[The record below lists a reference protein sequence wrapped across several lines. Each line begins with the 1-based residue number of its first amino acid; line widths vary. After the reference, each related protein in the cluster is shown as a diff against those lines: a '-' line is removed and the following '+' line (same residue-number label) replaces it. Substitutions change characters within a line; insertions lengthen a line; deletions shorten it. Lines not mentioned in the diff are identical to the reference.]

1 MSQNHKIGHSFRQ
14 HTGKPVLPA
23 PTFKDASSTHVILGF
38 AKSVK
43 RPFSVQDVR
52 NFTARYTNDRDVV
65 RSLEVLEKNGSVA
78 KCNETTWQ
86 ITPKGIQHIYD
97 FVMRRKPND
106 NLKP

>member
-1 MSQNHKIGHSFRQ
+1 MPHNYKTGVSVRQ
-14 HTGKPVLPA
+14 QTGKPVLPA
-23 PTFKDASSTHVILGF
+23 PTFKDASKTQITLGF
-38 AKSVK
+38 AKSLK

-65 RSLEVLEKNGSVA
+65 RSLKVLEKNGSVA

-86 ITPKGIQHIYD
+86 ITPRGIQHLYD
-97 FVMRRKPND
+97 FVMRRNQNN

>member
-1 MSQNHKIGHSFRQ
+1 MPHNYKIGDSVRQ
-14 HTGKPVLPA
+14 QTGKPVLPV
-23 PTFKDASSTHVILGF
+23 PTFKDSSSTHITLGF

-86 ITPKGIQHIYD
+86 ITPRGIQHIYD

>member
-1 MSQNHKIGHSFRQ
+1 MPHSYKTGDSVRQ
-14 HTGKPVLPA
+14 QTGKPVFPA
-23 PTFKDASSTHVILGF
+23 PTFKDASSTHTTLGY

-86 ITPKGIQHIYD
+86 ITPRGIQHIYD

>member
-1 MSQNHKIGHSFRQ
+1 MPHNYKIGDSVRQ
-14 HTGKPVLPA
+14 QT
-23 PTFKDASSTHVILGF
+23 
-38 AKSVK
+38 VK
-43 RPFSVQDVR
+43 LPFSVQDVS
-52 NFTARYTNDRDVV
+52 NFTARNTHDRDVV

-86 ITPKGIQHIYD
+86 ITPRGIQHIYD